1 MKYWCLV
8 LVNFHSEDD
17 KIYFDSFET
26 AKANFLGLIENEHV
40 RDFDEFNIETDEENK
55 VFACTWFDPSYNE
68 WSTYAK
74 LMELEIPYVHSDVI
88 F

>member
-8 LVNFHSEDD
+8 LDNYEEEDSV
-17 KIYFDSFET
+17 IYFDSFET
-26 AKANFLGLIENEHV
+26 AKANFLSLAKKHE
-40 RDFDEFNIETDEENK
+40 DFDEFEMEADEENK

-68 WSTYAK
+68 WSTYAS
-74 LMELEIPYVHSDVI
+74 LHEREMPCVYSGLI